1 MKSTVIIG
9 AQWGDEGKGKI
20 VDYLCKEYDVVVRY
34 QGGNNAG
41 HTVHAGGQVFK
52 LQLMPSGVIRKKR
65 SLIASGVVV
74 DPKVL
79 KKELDTLEKMG
90 LSIGPSLLGVDFRA
104 HVIMPWH
111 LYWDAARESGSHKI
125 GTTGRGIG
133 PVYES
138 KAARWGIRM
147 EDLVNPVQL
156 EAALDKSYPVHAKT
170 LKEIFNVQQLPSKEK
185 TFQEYAELGRQLE
198 PYLCDASQEVDG
210 ALDAGKNV
218 LFEGAQGVMLDN
230 NFGTYPY
237 VTSSQPVAGN
247 ASASTG
253 VSPKKIKRVETVV
266 KAYTTRVG
274 AGPFPTEIQGN
285 AGETLRDKGK
295 EFGTVT
301 GRPRR
306 VGWLDLTIIRLGN
319 RLNGYDGMHVTKL
332 DILSDLDELPVCTA
346 YQSGGKTY
354 DYFPTRHSVL
364 EKAKPVYETLSG
376 FKDADWNAVCR
387 EGKSKGFDALP
398 LQAKK
403 YVAFMEKHAG
413 VPVLSVSVGPNR
425 EDIIVRR
432 ESEP

>member
-1 MKSTVIIG
+1 MNSTVIIG

-20 VDYLCKEYDVVVRY
+20 VDYFSKQYDLVVRY

-41 HTVHAGGQVFK
+41 HTVHVNGKIFK

-74 DPKVL
+74 DPRVL
-79 KKELDTLEKMG
+79 EKELDAFKAISHE
-90 LSIGPSLLGVDFRA
+90 INPELLGVDFRA

-138 KAARWGIRM
+138 KAARFGIRM
-147 EDLVNPVQL
+147 EDLVNPDQL
-156 EAALDKSYPVHAKT
+156 EAALDKSYSMHART
-170 LKEIFNVQQLPSKEK
+170 LQEIFNVHELPSKEK
-185 TFQEYAELGRQLE
+185 TLDQYTQLGQVLK
-198 PYLCDASQEVDG
+198 PYLCDVSEEVDA
-210 ALDAGKNV
+210 ALDFGKSV

-237 VTSSQPVAGN
+237 VTSSQPIAGN

-253 VSPKKIKRVETVV
+253 ISPKKIKCVETVV

-274 AGPFPTEIQGN
+274 EGPFPTEIQGKT
-285 AGETLRDKGK
+285 GEALREKGK
-295 EFGTVT
+295 EFGTNT

-306 VGWLDLTIIRLGN
+306 IGWLDLTIVRLGN

-332 DILSDLDELPVCTA
+332 DVLSGLKELKVCTA
-346 YQSGGKTY
+346 YESQGKTY
-354 DYFPTRHSVL
+354 EYFPTRRSVL
-364 EKAKPVYETLSG
+364 EKAKPVYETLPG
-376 FKDADWNAVCR
+376 FQDMDWGQVCLD
-387 EGKSKGFDALP
+387 GQKKGVDALS
-398 LQAKK
+398 QNAKK
-403 YVAFMEKHAG
+403 YVSFMEKQTG
-413 VPVLSVSVGPNR
+413 VPVLTVSVGPNR
-425 EDIIVRR
+425 DDIITRR
-432 ESEP
+432 D